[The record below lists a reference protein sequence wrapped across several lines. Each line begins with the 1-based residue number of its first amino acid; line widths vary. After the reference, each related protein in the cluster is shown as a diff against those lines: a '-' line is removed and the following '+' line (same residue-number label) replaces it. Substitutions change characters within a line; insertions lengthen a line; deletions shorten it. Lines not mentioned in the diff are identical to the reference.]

1 MPPFVLQKP
10 EFLWLL
16 PLLAVFAFLHRL
28 RVAKRRTDTAAFGAA
43 ATRPSS
49 GHGRLAMMLLT
60 AAAIIFALAR
70 PATNPHPKTFA
81 QEGRDIVFVLDVS
94 RSMLAEDLLP
104 NRLGSAK
111 NSIAECVA
119 GLENHRVG
127 LVVFGGSSSIVCPL
141 TSDTGFF
148 LDALALTGPESVS
161 HGGTRIGD
169 ALIKTCDKLFSG
181 EEQGFRDIVLITD
194 GGDQSESLQK
204 AIDMLNEK
212 KVKLIAI
219 GIGDERTGSRIPDP
233 TGDSDFVTYKNEEI
247 WSKLDTAQLTALTK
261 SVDKAAFLPVGTRR
275 MKLGDIYERL
285 SAQEGKRELAGTSAI
300 TYDGI
305 FQAFIAIALI
315 ALTLMA
321 VVPRMRIKRAAAVL
335 LLLPFFIQDLNANT
349 LNNAES
355 LFAKGDYEAA
365 DEILT
370 TLAEQTPYPELLF
383 AKGNTEFRLSRF
395 EEAAAT
401 YDQALALQPGS
412 PLIRHLTFNLA
423 NTLLRQAAASDDMY
437 MALSLT
443 DRALSLYRKILLTDP
458 SDKPAATNTEL
469 ARIERAALRER
480 IAADEKRRAE
490 LQLALDKITEQIKA
504 LIIAQSTNL
513 INTDT
518 YLKTDP
524 PPPEPAKAP
533 TPTTTALT
541 EAEQSITTDTTATR
555 QLAAETQEKFFGD
568 IPGEASP
575 LGETLAQLEIAV
587 TEETAA
593 AEQLPLQPTPGR
605 EKEQLAL
612 DALRAALEA
621 LPKDPEEA
629 GEGDEGAEGEEGDPS
644 DADSEDGE
652 EGEDGEATEGEDGEM
667 SDA

>member
-10 EFLWLL
+10 ELLWLL
-16 PLLAVFAFLHRL
+16 PLLGLFAFLHRL

-70 PATNPHPKTFA
+70 PAINPHPKTFA

-111 NSIAECVA
+111 ASIAECVA
-119 GLENHRVG
+119 DLENHRVG

-169 ALIKTCDKLFSG
+169 ALLKTCDKLFSG

-194 GGDQSESLQK
+194 GGDQSESLEK
-204 AIDMLNEK
+204 AINVLNEK

-219 GIGDERTGSRIPDP
+219 GLGDERTGSRIPDP
-233 TGDSDFVTYKNEEI
+233 SGASDYVTYNNEEI
-247 WSKLDTAQLTALTK
+247 WSKLDTAQLTALTN
-261 SVDKAAFLPVGTRR
+261 SVEKAAFLPVASRR

-305 FQAFIAIALI
+305 FQLFIAIALI

-321 VVPRMRIKRAAAVL
+321 VVPRARIKPALAL
-335 LLLPFFIQDLNANT
+335 LLLFPFFAQNLKAET
-349 LNNAES
+349 YEEAES
-355 LFAKGDYEAA
+355 LFENAKYEAA
-365 DEILT
+365 DKILT
-370 TLAEQTPYPELLF
+370 TLAEKTPYPELLF
-383 AKGNTEFRLSRF
+383 LKGNTEFRLTRF

-401 YDQALALQPGS
+401 YDQALSLSPGS

-423 NTLLRQAAASDDMY
+423 NTLLRQADASDDMY
-437 MALSLT
+437 AALSLT

-458 SDKPAATNTEL
+458 TDKPAAINTEL
-469 ARIERAALRER
+469 ARIERAALRKL
-480 IAADEKRRAE
+480 IAEDEKRRAE
-490 LQLALDKITEQIKA
+490 LQLALDKITTQIKA
-504 LIIAQSTNL
+504 LIVAQSTNL

-518 YLKTDP
+518 YLKSDP
-524 PPPEPAKAP
+524 TPTEPTVDP
-533 TPTTTALT
+533 TPTTTTLT
-541 EAEQSITTDTTATR
+541 ETERTITTDTTSTR
-555 QLAAETQEKFFGD
+555 KFAMETQEKFFGD
-568 IPGEASP
+568 LPGEVSP
-575 LGETLAQLEIAV
+575 LAETLTQLETAV

-593 AEQLPLQPTPGR
+593 TGLLPLQPSRGT
-605 EKEQLAL
+605 A
-612 DALRAALEA
+612 
-621 LPKDPEEA
+621 
-629 GEGDEGAEGEEGDPS
+629 
-644 DADSEDGE
+644 
-652 EGEDGEATEGEDGEM
+652 
-667 SDA
+667 